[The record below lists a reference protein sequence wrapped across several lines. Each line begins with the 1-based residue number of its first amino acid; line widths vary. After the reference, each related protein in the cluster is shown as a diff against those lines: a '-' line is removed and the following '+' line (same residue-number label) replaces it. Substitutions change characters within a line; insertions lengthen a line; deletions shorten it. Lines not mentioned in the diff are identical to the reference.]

1 MKDAQVSLKFHT
13 DLYCRFK
20 HLMMQ
25 VKKDAELSIGALSR
39 YSASHMN

>member
-1 MKDAQVSLKFHT
+1 MPKVPLKFHT

-25 VKKDAELSIGALSR
+25 VKKDAERSIGALSH
-39 YSASHMN
+39 YCASHMN